1 MFNQRVGQLE
11 DPRGITCF
19 AGIDLLNLSGKVLC
33 QISSDIDPLY
43 MVASQNHL
51 VVTTDDWSIAKTS
64 LQNRSMVF
72 NQRIKELDNTSILG
86 VSSVHRTVHLS
97 LWILKPEPYTWLPI
111 TACGRSSCGPIQVVE
126 TLVIH

>member
-51 VVTTDDWSIAKTS
+51 TTDDWSIANSNTK
-64 LQNRSMVF
+64 LQNRPMVF
-72 NQRIKELDNTSILG
+72 NQRVG
-86 VSSVHRTVHLS
+86 
-97 LWILKPEPYTWLPI
+97 
-111 TACGRSSCGPIQVVE
+111 Q
-126 TLVIH
+126 